1 MRWTYRPE
9 LDGLRTIAV
18 YLVLLFHTG
27 LSWVEGG
34 FVGVDLFFVLSGF
47 LVSNVILSEIDRT
60 GSLRVGNFY
69 ARRVRRLLPAAVVVI
84 LATSLIFVLV
94 APVVRRLPM
103 VEDAQ
108 SSLLYFANWHFL
120 SASSDYFAADVDK
133 SPFLHFWSLS
143 IEEQYYLFFPLLL
156 LVLIKVAKRLTLS
169 LTATLAITIGV
180 LFTASLAAQL
190 YWAQVDTSRAYYGT
204 DARLYQLLAGALL
217 AVLLRSRPLALP
229 PRVGG
234 AAAGIGLV
242 GILVVGSGLLDVG
255 PSARGLLA
263 TVVSVLAIGGLTLS
277 ERSWSA
283 RLLSR
288 RTPVF
293 LGKISYGTYLW
304 HWPVILVLGEVLD
317 ASPIAVAVMTMAVAT
332 GLAAVSY
339 EVIEMPIRKG
349 QLIDRL
355 RWTPAVI
362 GVVTSAVVA
371 MTLVPWV
378 LESER
383 KPALVDLQAAPSSG
397 ADLGSQKPVKVPA
410 GVDWDAIADDIG
422 KTGSCQA
429 DDPDRCTV
437 VDGDGPNVLL
447 VGDSQ
452 AQMLVPMF
460 EQMAKDHDFQLSLN
474 VYGGCMWQEDLL
486 NAEQSAEGAAL
497 CDKARVG
504 WYDDVLPLVDPDV
517 VVLVERA
524 RDTEAEW
531 GDVISR
537 RDGKQQSLQQM
548 IYSTSNDTLD
558 KIAAHVPKVVVV
570 DDLVMPNTFV
580 PNECLTSTDDAN
592 RCAVPVP
599 LEHAVSDGFY
609 EAAAAESKKIDTV
622 DLNPAFC
629 PGAPICQAVVD
640 GRIVWRDDHHYAAQY
655 AVSRRQEVWKIL
667 TNSGVVDT
675 AH

>member
-217 AVLLRSRPLALP
+217 AVLLRSRPIAAP
-229 PRVGG
+229 
-234 AAAGIGLV
+234 AAGRRCRGRHR
-242 GILVVGSGLLDVG
+242 SRRHPRRRQRPARRG

-383 KPALVDLQAAPSSG
+383 KPALVDLQAAPSSEPT
-397 ADLGSQKPVKVPA
+397 S
-410 GVDWDAIADDIG
+410 
-422 KTGSCQA
+422 
-429 DDPDRCTV
+429 
-437 VDGDGPNVLL
+437 GP
-447 VGDSQ
+447 
-452 AQMLVPMF
+452 
-460 EQMAKDHDFQLSLN
+460 
-474 VYGGCMWQEDLL
+474 
-486 NAEQSAEGAAL
+486 
-497 CDKARVG
+497 R
-504 WYDDVLPLVDPDV
+504 
-517 VVLVERA
+517 
-524 RDTEAEW
+524 
-531 GDVISR
+531 SR
-537 RDGKQQSLQQM
+537 
-548 IYSTSNDTLD
+548 
-558 KIAAHVPKVVVV
+558 
-570 DDLVMPNTFV
+570 
-580 PNECLTSTDDAN
+580 
-592 RCAVPVP
+592 
-599 LEHAVSDGFY
+599 
-609 EAAAAESKKIDTV
+609 
-622 DLNPAFC
+622 
-629 PGAPICQAVVD
+629 
-640 GRIVWRDDHHYAAQY
+640 
-655 AVSRRQEVWKIL
+655 
-667 TNSGVVDT
+667 
-675 AH
+675 

>member
-27 LSWVEGG
+27 LSWVQGG

-47 LVSNVILSEIDRT
+47 LVSNVILSEIDKT

-84 LATSLIFVLV
+84 IATSLMFVLV
-94 APVVRRLPM
+94 APLVQRLPM

-108 SSLLYFANWHFL
+108 SSLLYYANWHFL
-120 SASSDYFAADVDK
+120 TASTDYFAADVDK

-143 IEEQYYLFFPLLL
+143 IEEQYYLCFPVLL
-156 LVLIKVAKRLTLS
+156 LVLIKFAKRFTLS
-169 LTATLAITIGV
+169 LFVALGV
-180 LFTASLAAQL
+180 LFTASVVAQI

-217 AVLLRSRPLALP
+217 AVLLRSRPPVLSD
-229 PRVGG
+229 RTNG
-234 AAAGIGLV
+234 AVAGVGLV

-255 PSARGLLA
+255 PSVRGLLA

-277 ERSWSA
+277 QRSWSSHLMA
-283 RLLSR
+283 R
-288 RTPVF
+288 RTPVY

-304 HWPVILVLGEVLD
+304 HWPVILLLGEVLTT
-317 ASPIAVAVMTMAVAT
+317 SPTVIAVITIAVAT

-339 EVIEMPIRKG
+339 EVLEMPVRKG
-349 QLIDRL
+349 QLLDRL

-362 GVVTSAVVA
+362 GVATSALVA
-371 MTLVPWV
+371 VTIVPTV
-378 LESER
+378 LESDR
-383 KPALVDLQAAPSSG
+383 KPALNDLEASSTSG
-397 ADLGSQKPVKVPA
+397 ADLGPHKPIKVPA
-410 GVDWDAIADDIG
+410 NVDWEAVSKDIG

-429 DDPDRCTV
+429 DDPDGCTV
-437 VDGDGPNVLL
+437 VDGNGPNVLL
-447 VGDSQ
+447 IGDSQ

-460 EQMAKDHDFQLSLN
+460 EQMARDHDFQLSLN
-474 VYGGCMWQEDLL
+474 VYGGCLWQEDLL
-486 NAEQSAEGAAL
+486 NAEQSAEGAAV

-504 WYDDVLPLVDPDV
+504 WYDNVLPLLKADV
-517 VVLVERA
+517 VILVERA
-524 RDTEAEW
+524 RDTEKEW

-537 RDGKQQSLQQM
+537 RDGKDQSLQQM
-548 IYSTSNDTLD
+548 IDNTSNDTLD

-570 DDLVMPNTFV
+570 HDLVMPNTFV
-580 PNECLTSTDDAN
+580 PNECLTSTDDAS

-599 LEHAVSDGFY
+599 LARSVSDGFY
-609 EAAAAESKKIDTV
+609 ETAAVRSPRIDTV

-629 PGAPICQAVVD
+629 PGAPVCQAVVGD
-640 GRIVWRDDHHYAAQY
+640 KIVWRDDHHYTASY
-655 AVSRRQEVWKIL
+655 AISRRQEVWKIL
-667 TNSGVVDT
+667 TDSGVIDSS
-675 AH
+675 H